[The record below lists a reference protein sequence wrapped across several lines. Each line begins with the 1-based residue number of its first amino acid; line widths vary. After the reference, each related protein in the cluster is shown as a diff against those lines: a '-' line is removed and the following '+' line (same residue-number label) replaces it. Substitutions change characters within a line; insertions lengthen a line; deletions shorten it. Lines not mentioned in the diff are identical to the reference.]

1 MNASISYFFNPMCI
15 QISILSVDEFE
26 PKISRQTYSF
36 AFPSNAEKGRII
48 GRVAATDADGGE
60 DGVVVFAIRTEQV
73 GLVLVSVVCVE
84 LCLHCVD
91 YVMCYGGTVVLTLLR
106 LKYDGLVIVD
116 CVFVVWFEVRG
127 DNF

>member
-1 MNASISYFFNPMCI
+1 MCI

-73 GLVLVSVVCVE
+73 GVVLVSVVCVE
-84 LCLHCVD
+84 LCLHCVN
-91 YVMCYGGTVVLTLLR
+91 YVLWWYCCAYTASF
-106 LKYDGLVIVD
+106 DGLVIVY
-116 CVFVVWFEVRG
+116 CVIVVWFEVRG